1 MQGKLFYKGTM
12 AHLANWEKSI
22 VVQLALQTIGT
33 H

>member
-12 AHLANWEKSI
+12 AHVANWEKTI
-22 VVQLALQTIGT
+22 VVQLALQTTRT